1 MVSVERTGAVSI
13 EIACICAGALLLSAW
28 LTGRV
33 RKSALARGVLD
44 IPNERSSHQ
53 SVMPRGGG
61 LAIVLAFNAG
71 LVALAAFG
79 CQCGAVLL
87 ALAGGGLAV
96 AAIGFVDDRWSV
108 PPAWRLS
115 VHLAAAIWAVVCLGG
130 LPALTIGNLIVSLS
144 WIGYVL
150 AVLSIVWTLNL
161 FNFMDG
167 IDGIA
172 ASEAV
177 FICAGAGTL
186 SLLHAGDAGSV
197 GTLAWIFCAACLGF
211 LLWNW
216 PPARIFMGDVGSGY
230 LGFVIAVL
238 AIAADHDDPAAP
250 WTWLILGGVFFVD
263 ASVTLVR
270 RALRGE
276 RVYEA
281 HRTHAYQWLA
291 RRWGHRRVTV
301 SVWMVNVLWLWPS
314 AALATSYPGSA
325 IWVLITAFV
334 PLICLSVAVGSGRAE
349 VRSV

>member
-1 MVSVERTGAVSI
+1 MVFLARSGAVSA
-13 EIACICAGALLLSAW
+13 EIICIAAGALLLSVW
-28 LTGRV
+28 LTGLV

-53 SVMPRGGG
+53 SAMPRGGG
-61 LAIVLAFNAG
+61 LAMVLAFTAS
-71 LVALAAFG
+71 LVALASIG
-79 CQCGAVLL
+79 GQRGAVLL

-96 AAIGFVDDRWSV
+96 AAIGFVDDRRPV
-108 PPAWRLS
+108 PPAWRLA
-115 VHLAAAIWAVVCLGG
+115 VHLAAAVWAVAWLGG
-130 LPALTIGNLIVSLS
+130 LPALTIGNLTLSLS
-144 WIGYVL
+144 WIGYLL

-177 FICAGAGTL
+177 FICGSAGILG
-186 SLLHAGDAGSV
+186 LLYPGGAASV
-197 GTLAWIFCAACLGF
+197 GALAWIFCAACLGF
-211 LLWNW
+211 LVWNW

-250 WTWLILGGVFFVD
+250 WPWLILGGVFFVD
-263 ASVTLVR
+263 ASVTLVH

-301 SVWMVNVLWLWPS
+301 SVWVVNVLWLLPC
-314 AALATSYPGSA
+314 AAFATAHPARA
-325 IWVLITAFV
+325 IWVLIVAFV
-334 PLICLSVAVGSGRAE
+334 PLTWIALAAGAGRAQA
-349 VRSV
+349 RSV

>member
-1 MVSVERTGAVSI
+1 
-13 EIACICAGALLLSAW
+13 
-28 LTGRV
+28 
-33 RKSALARGVLD
+33 
-44 IPNERSSHQ
+44 
-53 SVMPRGGG
+53 
-61 LAIVLAFNAG
+61 
-71 LVALAAFG
+71 
-79 CQCGAVLL
+79 
-87 ALAGGGLAV
+87 
-96 AAIGFVDDRWSV
+96 
-108 PPAWRLS
+108 
-115 VHLAAAIWAVVCLGG
+115 
-130 LPALTIGNLIVSLS
+130 LS

-177 FICAGAGTL
+177 FICGSAWML
-186 SLLHAGDAGSV
+186 SLLPAGAAGSV
-197 GTLAWIFCAACLGF
+197 GALALIFCAACLGF
-211 LLWNW
+211 LVWNW

-250 WTWLILGGVFFVD
+250 WPWLILGGVFFVD
-263 ASVTLVR
+263 ASVTLVH

-301 SVWMVNVLWLWPS
+301 SVGLVNVLWLLPC
-314 AALATSYPGSA
+314 AAFATLHPARA
-325 IWVLITAFV
+325 IWVLIVAFV
-334 PLICLSVAVGSGRAE
+334 PLIGIAVAAGAGRAE
-349 VRSV
+349 ARSL